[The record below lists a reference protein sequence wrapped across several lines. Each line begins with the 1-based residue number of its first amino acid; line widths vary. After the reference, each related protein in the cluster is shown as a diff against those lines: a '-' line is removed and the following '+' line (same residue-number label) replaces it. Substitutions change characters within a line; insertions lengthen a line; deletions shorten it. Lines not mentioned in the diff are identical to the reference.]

1 MMQTIIDGLV
11 QGSIYGLAAIG
22 LSLIFGVVRV
32 PHFAHGEAVML
43 GGMVGLA
50 LVADSGLP
58 LLVGLVV
65 GTLAA
70 TAFGLFVGAAVF
82 YPLRQFS
89 EINLLITALALV
101 FIVEAA
107 ATKIFGEQP
116 RVIPGAPESSVSFL
130 GAQVGVM
137 RIIILGVALVGA
149 VGLHLYVERSRTG
162 NAMKALALNPSAAR
176 LMGIPVR
183 RYWILAFVIGSALA
197 GVAGVLLG
205 TIVPVTS
212 TMGALI
218 SLKSFIV
225 IIFAGLGS
233 IGGAYVG
240 GLVLGLVESLGGSYI
255 SSGYINAFSIAFLVA
270 VLLVRPQGMFAA
282 GVARD

>member
-65 GTLAA
+65 GTLVA
-70 TAFGLFVGAAVF
+70 TAFGLIVGAAVF
-82 YPLRQFS
+82 YPLRELS

-116 RVIPGAPESSVSFL
+116 RVIPGAPETSVHFL

-137 RIIILGVALVGA
+137 RIIILAVALIGA

-162 NAMKALALNPSAAR
+162 HAMKALALNPSAAR

-183 RYWILAFVIGSALA
+183 RYWILAFAIGSALA
-197 GVAGVLLG
+197 GVGGVLLG
-205 TIVPVTS
+205 TIVPVTP
-212 TMGALI
+212 TIGALI

-233 IGGAYVG
+233 IGGAYMG
-240 GLVLGLVESLGGSYI
+240 GLVLGLVEALGGSYI

>member
-11 QGSIYGLAAIG
+11 QGSVYGLAAIG

-65 GTLAA
+65 GTLVA
-70 TAFGLFVGAAVF
+70 TAFGLIVGAAVF
-82 YPLRQFS
+82 YPLRELS

-116 RVIPGAPESSVSFL
+116 RVIPGAPETSVHFL

-137 RIIILGVALVGA
+137 RIIILAVALIGA

-162 NAMKALALNPSAAR
+162 HAMKALALNPSAAR

-183 RYWILAFVIGSALA
+183 RYWILAFAIGSALA
-197 GVAGVLLG
+197 GVGGVLLG
-205 TIVPVTS
+205 TIVPVTP
-212 TMGALI
+212 TIGALI

-233 IGGAYVG
+233 IGGAYMG
-240 GLVLGLVESLGGSYI
+240 GLVLGLVEALGGSYI